1 MKNRR
6 LKIIG
11 FYTLSALM
19 LFSYWLLDNSEKLT
33 NFLEKTDRVM
43 TNWAMG
49 FYAIIGIVKLV
60 LITAGLAIP
69 VILTIMIIINKKNGL

>member
-1 MKNRR
+1 MKNKR

-11 FYTLSALM
+11 FYALSALM

-33 NFLEKTDRVM
+33 DFLEKTDRVM

-60 LITAGLAIP
+60 FITAGLAIP

>member
-1 MKNRR
+1 MKNKR

-11 FYTLSALM
+11 FYVLSALM
-19 LFSYWLLDNSEKLT
+19 LFAFWLLNNSEKLT

-49 FYAIIGIVKLV
+49 FYAIIGIVKLI

>member
-1 MKNRR
+1 MKNKR

-11 FYTLSALM
+11 FYVLSALM
-19 LFSYWLLDNSEKLT
+19 LFAFWLLDNSEKLT

>member
-11 FYTLSALM
+11 FYVLSALM
-19 LFSYWLLDNSEKLT
+19 LFAFWLLDNSEKLT

-49 FYAIIGIVKLV
+49 FYAIIGIVKLI

>member
-1 MKNRR
+1 M
-6 LKIIG
+6 
-11 FYTLSALM
+11 LSALM

-60 LITAGLAIP
+60 LITTGLAIP
-69 VILTIMIIINKKNGL
+69 IILTIMIIINKKNGL

>member
-1 MKNRR
+1 MKNKR

-11 FYTLSALM
+11 FYVLSALM
-19 LFSYWLLDNSEKLT
+19 LFAFWLLDNSEKLT

-49 FYAIIGIVKLV
+49 FYAIIGIVKLI